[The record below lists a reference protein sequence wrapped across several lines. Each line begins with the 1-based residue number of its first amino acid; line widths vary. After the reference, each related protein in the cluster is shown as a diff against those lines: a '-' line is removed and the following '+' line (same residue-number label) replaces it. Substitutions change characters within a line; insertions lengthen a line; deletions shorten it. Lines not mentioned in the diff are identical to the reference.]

1 VPYNNQLS
9 DIPTTADEQIEIVTA
24 GTKF

>member
-1 VPYNNQLS
+1 VSYNNQLS